1 MANTYSYNI
10 LNIEVT
16 PSFNGMTDIV
26 CNVDF
31 EYIANNGNG
40 VTAKVVRRKP
50 FWEADP
56 ANFTP
61 YSSITKQQIIEWIE
75 ASTDMNALKKIVDYE
90 LSVAERPEPVE
101 KALPF

>member
-56 ANFTP
+56 NNFTP
-61 YSSITKQQIIEWIE
+61 YNSITKQNLIDWIE
-75 ASTDMNALKKIVDYE
+75 ASTDMVALKKLVDYE
-90 LSVAERPEPVE
+90 LSLEERPDPVE